1 MSEMRIQTA
10 EKVVTPRVVVI
21 AIVLTMLQ
29 ILSTDGAWAGNRSA
43 PDVSPQLQRPLDIP
57 SERLDR
63 PERRPILLDLNKAS
77 LDDLKRLP
85 GLTKAEAENI
95 VRGRPYQRRNE
106 LVTRKILSQQAYEAI
121 ANLII
126 VE

>member
-1 MSEMRIQTA
+1 MRIQTA